1 MIERKF
7 LKQRMKEIEVQNY
20 VAASLARSG
29 HSKVDIRH
37 TPLGDRIIIYSV
49 RPGMIVGRKGENIK
63 MLTSALRNKF
73 GLENPQ
79 IEMGSVE
86 NPMLDANSVADRIS
100 YSLEKFG
107 PKKFKFLGYET
118 LKQIMNAGAIGAEI
132 VISGVG
138 VPGAR
143 AKSWRFSAGY
153 MKKSGD
159 VSASQVLRSTT
170 VANLRRGTIGIKVA
184 IIPPDVVLPD
194 KVWAKEIKEEKK
206 EETIVEEIKE
216 EKKKEEKEKKK
227 KPSKRKKEAENG
239 DNKKE

>member
-7 LKQRMKEIEVQNY
+7 ISQRLKELEVQRF
-20 VAASLARSG
+20 VSLFLKRAGYSRI
-29 HSKVDIRH
+29 DIKR
-37 TPLGDRIIIYSV
+37 TPLGDKIIIYNV
-49 RPGMIVGRKGENIK
+49 RPGLIVGKKGENIK
-63 MLTSALRNKF
+63 ALTSILKTKF
-73 GLENPQ
+73 NLDNPQ
-79 IEMGSVE
+79 IEMGDIE
-86 NPMLDANSVADRIS
+86 NPMLDPNAVADKIV

-107 PKKFKFLGYET
+107 SDKFKFLGYNT
-118 LKQIMNAGAIGAEI
+118 LKEIMNAGAIGAEI
-132 VISGVG
+132 VIGGVG

-216 EKKKEEKEKKK
+216 EK
-227 KPSKRKKEAENG
+227 NG
-239 DNKKE
+239 ENKKERTQGN